1 ITSSAGRYH
10 QAIESQR
17 DQEIP
22 ISIYEVWVGASDK
35 IPVAHSDQAVLG
47 FEQWVA
53 GVNQLS
59 VEGYYKTF
67 RDLVSP
73 KPGFALQD
81 PSEQFIPV
89 EGYAWGVDV
98 LLRRHVGKVRGWVAY
113 TFVKAVRRSQG
124 IEYPPGHDRRHT
136 LNVVLQPPG

>member
-1 ITSSAGRYH
+1 MNAASFTGVAPRIALKFFLSPDQAITASAGRYH

-22 ISIYEVWVGASDK
+22 ISIYEFWVGASDK

-81 PSEQFIPV
+81 PLVNSSCQLF
-89 EGYAWGVDV
+89 GSLFQR
-98 LLRRHVGKVRGWVAY
+98 LLQVRG
-113 TFVKAVRRSQG
+113 
-124 IEYPPGHDRRHT
+124 
-136 LNVVLQPPG
+136 